1 MMKEY
6 RNDMNENH
14 APEALIQQTLGRI
27 REEELHNQNMVIPFE
42 KKKKKKGG
50 WIAGIASI
58 AAAFVL
64 VCGIAAVQFVTP
76 SYEYTELSS
85 GMIRDYIDL
94 TGTTNVKTEYRE
106 YEDGQIMI
114 KVSDGEIFAPKEL
127 LDGNKEKIEH
137 IDVHLG
143 CYNDVYFAAFSI
155 EGKNF
160 LIRSEDVS
168 QKDFEKFLKEFL

>member
-1 MMKEY
+1 
-6 RNDMNENH
+6 
-14 APEALIQQTLGRI
+14 
-27 REEELHNQNMVIPFE
+27 
-42 KKKKKKGG
+42 
-50 WIAGIASI
+50 
-58 AAAFVL
+58 
-64 VCGIAAVQFVTP
+64 
-76 SYEYTELSS
+76 
-85 GMIRDYIDL
+85 
-94 TGTTNVKTEYRE
+94 
-106 YEDGQIMI
+106 MI